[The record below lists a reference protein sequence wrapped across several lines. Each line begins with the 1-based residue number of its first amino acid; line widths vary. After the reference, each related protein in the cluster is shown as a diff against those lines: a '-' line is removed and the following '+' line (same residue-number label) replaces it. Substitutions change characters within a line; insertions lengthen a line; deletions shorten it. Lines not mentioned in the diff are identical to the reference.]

1 MYRKAQINEEESRLL
16 DSVIKLL
23 IQKKQPVSRG
33 RVISKLMDL
42 KKNCEFDHDYKNR
55 KKELEELWIS
65 VCERLILVLFELNE
79 NETESIGIR
88 WQDI

>member
-1 MYRKAQINEEESRLL
+1 MDRKTEMSEEESSLL

-23 IQKKQPVSRG
+23 IQKKQPVNRG

-42 KKNCEFDHDYKNR
+42 KRNCGLDKDYQSRN
-55 KKELEELWIS
+55 KELEELWIR

-79 NETESIGIR
+79 NETQSIGIK

>member
-1 MYRKAQINEEESRLL
+1 MDRKIEISEEESSLL

-23 IQKKQPVSRG
+23 IEKKQPVTRG

-42 KKNCEFDHDYKNR
+42 KRNCELDKDYQSRN
-55 KKELEELWIS
+55 KELEELWIR

-79 NETESIGIR
+79 NETQSIGIK